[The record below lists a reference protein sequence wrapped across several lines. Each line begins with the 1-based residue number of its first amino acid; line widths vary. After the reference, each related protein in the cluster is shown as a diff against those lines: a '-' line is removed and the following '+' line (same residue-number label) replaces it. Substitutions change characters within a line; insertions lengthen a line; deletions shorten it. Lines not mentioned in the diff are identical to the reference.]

1 MRPIQIS
8 VVGAGTAGEAEQAVA
23 HRVGVEIASAGAV
36 LVCGG
41 LGGVMAAACRGA
53 TEAGGRTLG
62 ILPGSDPT
70 AANPWVEVAVP
81 SGMGHARNVLV
92 VQSGEAVVALPG
104 SHGTQSEVAI
114 ALKIGRP
121 VVGLGA
127 WHQMAGVVP
136 AADPAQAVAAALEL
150 ARAGRARCVG

>member
-1 MRPIQIS
+1 MRPIHIS
-8 VVGAGTAGEAEQAVA
+8 VVGSGTADEAARAVA
-23 HRVGVEIASAGAV
+23 HRVGVEIARAGAV

-53 TEAGGRTLG
+53 AEAGARTLG
-62 ILPGSDPT
+62 ILPGSDPA

-81 SGMGHARNVLV
+81 TGMGHARNVLV

-104 SHGTQSEVAI
+104 SHGTQSEVAL

-121 VVGLGA
+121 VVMLGA
-127 WHQMAGVVP
+127 WFEVAGVVT
-136 AADPAQAVAAALEL
+136 ATDPVQAVAKALDL
-150 ARAGRARCVG
+150 ARAGRARCLG